1 MTQYLSK
8 LSAICF
14 FMLSLAMVNNV
25 IADEKEADDDLQYY
39 LMIGTPTSETWAGLV
54 KNEVDMGPGG
64 KAGIEAMGGKFIGF
78 YIATGEF
85 KNYAIVAF
93 PKNTDVARIV
103 FTRAMQ
109 GVMDDIKFIP
119 MMTTT
124 QAQKVFK
131 EINKTKIGGN
141 A

>member
-1 MTQYLSK
+1 MKKYLSK
-8 LSAICF
+8 LSVVCCIA
-14 FMLSLAMVNNV
+14 LSFIANTVLANENE
-25 IADEKEADDDLQYY
+25 ATDEMQYY
-39 LMIGTPTSETWAGLV
+39 LMIGTPTAETWAGLV

-109 GVMDDIKFIP
+109 GVMDDIEFIP
-119 MMTTT
+119 MMTTK
-124 QAQKVFK
+124 QAQGVFK